1 MQRCDGRRVR
11 TRRTICACLAL
22 AAVTAAALV
31 AVTVGAGAATPTKGS
46 TTAAVVVSTADSD
59 LGTVLVAEHT
69 VYTLKANGTSCTAKC
84 LKTRPPVLL
93 PTGQAAATAGSG
105 VDATKL
111 GTASAGHGRR
121 QVTYAGKRLYRFA
134 KDRAPGDVNG
144 DGKDKWGKWSAVT
157 VASAADPATTAP
169 TTTADTVAPDTS
181 PPATAVPQ
189 TAPPETS
196 PPATEPTTPKPDPK
210 PPGGGGVGF

>member
-1 MQRCDGRRVR
+1 MQNSSGRRVQ
-11 TRRTICACLAL
+11 TRRTFGACLAT
-22 AAVTAAALV
+22 AAVIATALA
-31 AVTVGAGAATPTKGS
+31 AVTVGAGATTPTKAS
-46 TTAAVVVSTADSD
+46 TTAAVVVSTAESE
-59 LGTVLVAEHT
+59 LGTVLVAGHT

-84 LKTRPPVLL
+84 RKTRPPVLL

-105 VDATKL
+105 VDATQL

-157 VASAADPATTAP
+157 VASVADPSTTAP
-169 TTTADTVAPDTS
+169 TTTAETVAPDTT
-181 PPATAVPQ
+181 PPATAAPQ

-196 PPATEPTTPKPDPK
+196 PPATEPATPKPDPK

>member
-1 MQRCDGRRVR
+1 MADAVRVPR
-11 TRRTICACLAL
+11 TFGVFLAT
-22 AAVTAAALV
+22 AAVTATALAV
-31 AVTVGAGAATPTKGS
+31 VTVGAGAATPAKVS
-46 TTAAVVVSTADSD
+46 TTAAVVVSTAESE
-59 LGTVLVAEHT
+59 LGTVLVAGHT
-69 VYTLKANGTSCTAKC
+69 VYTRKANGTSCTGTC
-84 LKTRPPVLL
+84 LKARPPVLL
-93 PTGQAAATAGSG
+93 PTVQAAATAGAG
-105 VDATKL
+105 VDASKL

-144 DGKDKWGKWSAVT
+144 DGKDKWGKWSTVT

-181 PPATAVPQ
+181 PPATVAPQ

-196 PPATEPTTPKPDPK
+196 PPATEPTTPKTTPK